1 MATALERSMP
11 ITDLLDEEMRRDPFP
26 RLAEL
31 RRTAPI
37 SLARSPLV
45 RKHGY
50 LAVRYDDVMAIHTDA
65 RFSSDMQ
72 AHGGAVLR
80 FLPRIFRLL
89 TDSMVFKDDPAHLRL
104 RRLVSKAFTPRRVQE
119 MEAAV
124 TATVDD
130 LVERLAQRR
139 GEPVDLMDTYA
150 VPVPLTV
157 IATMLGISDSDRDE
171 FHHGVKHLT
180 ERFSGMGPV
189 EVLKAMP
196 MTRRMVKLFD
206 RLADE
211 RRRNPD
217 DHLISALVRAE
228 DDGDRLTH
236 DEVVAMIFL
245 LLLAGHDTTAN
256 LIGNSV
262 LALLDHPDQLALLR
276 AEPGLIDVAI
286 DELLRFT
293 SPVPVGTTRYA
304 LDDVELSGVRIPKG
318 AQVLAMIA
326 SANRDEE
333 VFERADEL
341 DLTRNP
347 NRHLAFAFG
356 SHYCLG
362 NQLAR
367 LEARCALGALVQRF
381 EHIELAMPREDVRYK
396 PTPALRGPLTLPVR
410 LR

>member
-1 MATALERSMP
+1 MATALDQPMP
-11 ITDLLDEEMRRDPFP
+11 ITDLMDVAMRTDPYP

-37 SLARSPLV
+37 SLATSPLV

-50 LAVRYDDVMAIHTDA
+50 LAVRYDDVLAIHTDE
-65 RFSSDMQ
+65 RLSSDMQ
-72 AHGGAVLR
+72 AHGAAVLR

-89 TDSMVFKDDPAHLRL
+89 TDSMVFKDDPAHMRL

-124 TATVDD
+124 ASTVDD
-130 LVERLAQRR
+130 LVDRLARQD
-139 GEPVDLMDTYA
+139 GAPVDLMDAFAT
-150 VPVPLTV
+150 PVPLAV
-157 IATMLGISDSDRDE
+157 IASMLGVSDRDRDE
-171 FHHGVKHLT
+171 FHHGVRHLT
-180 ERFSGMGPV
+180 ESFSGMGPV
-189 EVLKAMP
+189 EVLKAIP

-206 RLADE
+206 RLAEE
-211 RRRNPD
+211 RRRQPD

-228 DDGDRLTH
+228 HEGDRLTH

-262 LALLDHPDQLALLR
+262 LALLDHPEQLALLR
-276 AEPGLIDVAI
+276 AEPELIDVAVE
-286 DELLRFT
+286 ELLRFT

-333 VFERADEL
+333 VFERPDEL

-381 EHIELAMPREDVRYK
+381 EHIELATPRDAVRFK
-396 PTPALRGPLTLPVR
+396 PTPALRGPLALPVR